1 MGAALGRAVRALGGL
16 HRRATPEAGEP
27 WTRGD
32 AGDHRRDGGAGADRA
47 RAQGMLASVLIHRAA
62 ENYAS
67 RQLAV
72 AKSLL
77 VSIPKGVFGGLL
89 AERSTITECRVAH
102 RACSPGFLEEFF
114 SETQRHKKS
123 RSF

>member
-16 HRRATPEAGEP
+16 HRRAAPEAGEP
-27 WTRGD
+27 RTRGD

-47 RAQGMLASVLIHRAA
+47 RPQGMLASVLMHRAA
-62 ENYAS
+62 EKRNS

-77 VSIPKGVFGGLL
+77 VSTPKGVFGGLL

-114 SETQRHKKS
+114 SKTREKR
-123 RSF
+123 RARV